1 MPLLVVY
8 NPVCGSRSA
17 KSLTEDLI
25 LPLLFQYDVTV
36 HLVVAT
42 KHAGHAGELIAD
54 YLRSAVDLTLILVS
68 GDGTL
73 HEVVNNCNITENQ
86 AAKEHRVDRPPVQ
99 ISVVLVPAGT
109 ANALYS
115 SLFPPA
121 KGEASTVEYKL
132 KSLKAFLDG
141 KERVPLSLGVT
152 TLLPP
157 AGEEPQTPSRT
168 VVSGVVTSTALHASI
183 LYDSEEL
190 RHEYPGIERYFCHM
204 LNERMSTE
212 VCFEI

>member
-17 KSLTEDLI
+17 KSFTEDHI
-25 LPLLFQYDVTV
+25 LPLLYQYNVTV
-36 HLVVAT
+36 DLVVAT
-42 KHAGHAGELIAD
+42 KYAGHAGELISD
-54 YLRSAVDLTLILVS
+54 YLRSTVNLTLILVS

-73 HEVVNNCNITENQ
+73 HEVVNNCNITESQ
-86 AAKEHRVDRPPVQ
+86 ATKEHRVDRLPVQ

-132 KSLKAFLDG
+132 RSLKAFLDG
-141 KERVPLSLGVT
+141 KEGVPLSLSVT
-152 TLLPP
+152 SLLPP
-157 AGEEPQTPSRT
+157 AGEEPKIPSRT
-168 VVSGVVTSTALHASI
+168 VVSGVVISTALHASI
-183 LYDSEEL
+183 LYDSEQL
-190 RHEYPGIERYFCHM
+190 RHEYPGIERYFRYM
-204 LNERMSTE
+204 LNE
-212 VCFEI
+212 